1 MLLRFFIR
9 RVTRMGVLRS
19 TAVKVLALAAVG
31 TILVTGA
38 IAAYFFLE
46 PMASEPKVWGLL
58 FEMSTVSVVLWVQI
72 AFLLVKVLFL
82 NASGMLELS
91 FHLPL
96 TNRERAAALLIY
108 EAMMAG
114 VVSAVGFTSLT
125 AAAVALLGPAVVPRL
140 LEAIVFPIILT
151 YLALSAAY
159 LVLGRVLSLIGLRR
173 VQGIL
178 LILVMFGLLTL
189 YASRLG
195 PLSSQATA
203 AYLSDRT
210 EFVWVAALAWLAH
223 QYGPVAMAGVFLLAA
238 GTLVAVALWATPSE
252 HVPHSRYLNVP
263 FGWPVARRLGPYDRC
278 LLRSSQTWLAIAV
291 AVAVFVGLCLEP
303 VANPLGALAV
313 LSMSGLYQFAST
325 EPLRVLVADGASAW
339 RTYGRLVK
347 AQFVLLLALAVPSV
361 AVVAAVRPGELGGS
375 ALALVGCAG
384 GPSSR
389 SASELPFLR
398 KTTIPS
404 PCSSGWPSP
413 PLFSAWGESHWE
425 FSSCH
430 PRWFSPLPSE
440 RPFSWSGT
448 AFKEYEQL
456 IQGEEMKKALL
467 LVNSAVGAALL
478 TLVVA
483 AGALLYLMFSTDED
497 NIRKE
502 GLFGAVFFETREV
515 REGVIGSSM
524 GVDDPVGLIVVFVVL
539 FGLVTLTQLAFHAL
553 KAYRA
558 DLIRERSHG

>member
-1 MLLRFFIR
+1 MRLRSSLVLARMLLRFFIR

-108 EAMMAG
+108 EATMAG
-114 VVSAVGFTSLT
+114 MVSAVGFTSLT

-238 GTLVAVALWATPSE
+238 VTLVAVALWATPSE

-291 AVAVFVGLCLEP
+291 AVAVLIGLCLEP
-303 VANPLGALAV
+303 VANPLWALAV

-375 ALALVGCAG
+375 APALVGCAG
-384 GPSSR
+384 GALIAICIGIAFP
-389 SASELPFLR
+389 AENDN
-398 KTTIPS
+398 
-404 PCSSGWPSP
+404 
-413 PLFSAWGESHWE
+413 
-425 FSSCH
+425 
-430 PRWFSPLPSE
+430 
-440 RPFSWSGT
+440 PFSVFLGLAITAAVLGLGGIALGILQLPPPVVFTIALGT
-448 AFKEYEQL
+448 A
-456 IQGEEMKKALL
+456 I
-467 LVNSAVGAALL
+467 
-478 TLVVA
+478 LVVWYSVQGIRA
-483 AGALLYLMFSTDED
+483 TDSRRRNEEGASGRQQRGRGG
-497 NIRKE
+497 IAHAR
-502 GLFGAVFFETREV
+502 GRG
-515 REGVIGSSM
+515 GSSA
-524 GVDDPVGLIVVFVVL
+524 LSHVL
-539 FGLVTLTQLAFHAL
+539 DG
-553 KAYRA
+553 
-558 DLIRERSHG
+558 